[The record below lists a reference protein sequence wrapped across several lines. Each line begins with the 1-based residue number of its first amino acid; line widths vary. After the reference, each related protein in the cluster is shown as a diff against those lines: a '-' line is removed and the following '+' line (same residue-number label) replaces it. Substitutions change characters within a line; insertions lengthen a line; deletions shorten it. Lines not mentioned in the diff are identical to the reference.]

1 MDKSSIRKEIG
12 SLINTLKEHS
22 DNISDKEHIPH
33 LELELMLHNIEK
45 LYQKAI
51 VYQHLSSFPEPIANE
66 SPVEKKEGLSTPLSL
81 SSAKSEPLKIA
92 MEEGAPADL
101 FVPIV
106 NSVPENPKQET
117 ILDKKEELLVE
128 KTVKPSI
135 NKNQKPAIADM
146 SKVIGINDKFQFANE
161 LFGGNMQ
168 EYSIAVQ
175 QLNSVESLEAAMDY
189 FSNLQMLYKWD
200 LENETVKRLLEL
212 VDRRHS

>member
-1 MDKSSIRKEIG
+1 M
-12 SLINTLKEHS
+12 
-22 DNISDKEHIPH
+22 
-33 LELELMLHNIEK
+33 
-45 LYQKAI
+45 
-51 VYQHLSSFPEPIANE
+51 
-66 SPVEKKEGLSTPLSL
+66 
-81 SSAKSEPLKIA
+81 
-92 MEEGAPADL
+92 
-101 FVPIV
+101 
-106 NSVPENPKQET
+106 
-117 ILDKKEELLVE
+117 
-128 KTVKPSI
+128 KPSI